1 MKTSEIPDFPRIKIN
16 NYISKLSNKIKVIVS
31 GDSVSRFMTYDKIK
45 IMYSKLDYT
54 ERTIKK
60 YVQNNQYPF
69 LFIKTLNDIV
79 SKNIFYMIEQ
89 NNPIFFSKWKKVK
102 LPGYLTPKLAYFIG
116 YLQGDGSIESNKK
129 RINFT
134 DESEDHLNNIN
145 KICFDL
151 FGIKGI
157 SRSYMTL
164 ISKKPVYRLDIGS
177 LVLNSYLHKIFEI
190 NRGVK
195 KDLKIPKIIT
205 QNKNILKWY
214 LVGLFDADGTL
225 PKNPKTCKQMFVDI
239 TFKDKGFIEEIQNQ
253 LKSFNIITLNPYCR
267 IAKSP
272 TSDYIS
278 RTWELRI
285 RRKVEIIKFLNTIG
299 FIHSDKGKRVKKCL
313 NHMHP

>member
-145 KICFDL
+145 KICFD
-151 FGIKGI
+151 
-157 SRSYMTL
+157 
-164 ISKKPVYRLDIGS
+164 
-177 LVLNSYLHKIFEI
+177 
-190 NRGVK
+190 
-195 KDLKIPKIIT
+195 
-205 QNKNILKWY
+205 
-214 LVGLFDADGTL
+214 
-225 PKNPKTCKQMFVDI
+225 
-239 TFKDKGFIEEIQNQ
+239 
-253 LKSFNIITLNPYCR
+253 
-267 IAKSP
+267 
-272 TSDYIS
+272 
-278 RTWELRI
+278 
-285 RRKVEIIKFLNTIG
+285 
-299 FIHSDKGKRVKKCL
+299 
-313 NHMHP
+313 